1 MIAAFQGFIGLAR
14 ATSIAILVATM
25 AHSAYGQFF
34 LNDYGL
40 PIDYAL
46 SAEDIETINK
56 SAAPLFST
64 NAVGQSQAWANPQ
77 SGKKGSIELM
87 RLYQLKGMP
96 CRRME
101 YTTVVPSLAAPHR
114 IIVDWC
120 KIATGEWKRVDPLEL
135 EGG

>member
-1 MIAAFQGFIGLAR
+1 MITAFQGFIGFAR
-14 ATSIAILVATM
+14 AASFAILLATM
-25 AHSAYGQFF
+25 AHSAYGQYF

-40 PIDYAL
+40 PIDYDL
-46 SAEDIETINK
+46 NGEDIEMINK

-77 SGKKGSIELM
+77 TGKKGSIELM

-101 YTTVVPSLAAPHR
+101 YTTIVPSLSAPHR

-120 KIATGEWKRVDPLEL
+120 EMATGEWKRVDPLEL